1 MAGEKVISGNMRLT
15 LGGKTIYHATEASLS
30 LSREFKERATKDT
43 NGTERA
49 KGKKSWTA
57 SSSALGAYGGDG
69 VATNDF
75 FALFDLY
82 NNDDDVPILIE
93 FVPDETDAEF
103 KLVGNGFIESLEK
116 NLPNEEDSTV
126 SISIVGSGAMAKEAI
141 PVA

>member
-15 LGGKTIYHATEASLS
+15 LGGKTVYHATEASLS

-57 SSSALGAYGGDG
+57 STSALGAYLGDG
-69 VATNDF
+69 VGTNDF
-75 FALFDLY
+75 FGLFDLY
-82 NNDDDVPILIE
+82 NDDTDTPIEIE
-93 FVPDETDAEF
+93 FVPDEADAEY
-103 KLVGNGFIESLEK
+103 KLIGKGFIESLEK

-126 SISIVGSGAMAKEAI
+126 SISIVGSGEMTKEVI
-141 PVA
+141 V